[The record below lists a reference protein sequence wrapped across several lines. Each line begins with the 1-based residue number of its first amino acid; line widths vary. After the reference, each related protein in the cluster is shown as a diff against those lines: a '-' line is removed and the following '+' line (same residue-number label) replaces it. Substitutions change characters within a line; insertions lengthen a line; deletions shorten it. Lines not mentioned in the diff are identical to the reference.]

1 MTSATAER
9 IAAQEQGNLSASSI
23 NELSGGICSRC
34 GGLLVKHVCMDLQNS
49 ASELD
54 ITTKRCVQC
63 GDVVDPVIM
72 RNRRLRQ
79 ESSSTYQAETPIV
92 SQQIVL
98 AA

>member
-1 MTSATAER
+1 
-9 IAAQEQGNLSASSI
+9 
-23 NELSGGICSRC
+23 
-34 GGLLVKHVCMDLQNS
+34 MDLQNS
-49 ASELD
+49 GTELD
-54 ITTKRCVQC
+54 ITAKRCVQC
-63 GDVVDPVIM
+63 GDIVDQLIM